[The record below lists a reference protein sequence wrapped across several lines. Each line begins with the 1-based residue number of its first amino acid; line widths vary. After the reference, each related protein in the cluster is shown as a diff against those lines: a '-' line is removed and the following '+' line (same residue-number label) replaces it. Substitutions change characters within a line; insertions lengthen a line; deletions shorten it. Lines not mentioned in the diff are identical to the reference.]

1 MQRALEGSLVVSG
14 LMDLGAMA
22 LVTVSITAER
32 LSPRPERVAQA
43 AGVVILAAGA
53 LAIARAVRAA

>member
-1 MQRALEGSLVVSG
+1 
-14 LMDLGAMA
+14 MDLGAMA